1 MNTFQLQILALRTF
15 LFVQNLLQAFWSYGN
30 LFLNSLLFPS
40 PVYQD
45 EYIFFEGYST
55 AIPISNPKFAGGPGL
70 AKFQWIYNCKTKL
83 LTYWGTEEESRTH
96 HIPWLSA
103 TIHCNPEL
111 FFTLDEF
118 INTLKYKTSGPLPSP
133 NVLVAAW
140 SLENETYFHP
150 SENLEITVIDE
161 NGEEK
166 KFSIWSK
173 DPIDAEENTY
183 EMRPETT

>member
-30 LFLNSLLFPS
+30 LFLNSLIFPS
-40 PVYQD
+40 PIRED
-45 EYIFFEGYST
+45 EYIFLEGYPT
-55 AIPISNPKFAGGPGL
+55 AIPIVNPKFASGPGL
-70 AKFQWIYNCKTKL
+70 AKFQWIYNSKTHL
-83 LTYWGTEEESRTH
+83 LTYWGCQEESRTH

-103 TIHCNPEL
+103 TIHCNESL

-150 SENLEITVIDE
+150 ADDLQITVIDE
-161 NGEEK
+161 NGDEK

-173 DPIDAEENTY
+173 EPIDAEENTY